1 MCSSMPLHLFLAKGR
16 PNTLVR
22 GVHIRRRTTTRH
34 GPYRM
39 NEAMVHELKTHPSRS
54 LPCCGLSWPSEHRS
68 ELVRPIECSELPSCI
83 VFGLC
88 HQLTPTT
95 AQSVC
100 VLRPKRCS
108 QEEGEH
114 WSGSTSGNVSLTV
127 LSQMADALSRIDC
140 MVSTRFQ
147 EIGVR

>member
-1 MCSSMPLHLFLAKGR
+1 MLNVLQHALASVPCKKSR

-22 GVHIRRRTTTRH
+22 GVHIRRRTTTCH

-39 NEAMVHELKTHPSRS
+39 NEAMVHELETHPSRS

-68 ELVRPIECSELPSCI
+68 ELVRPPGCSELPSCI
-83 VFGLC
+83 VCGLC
-88 HQLTPTT
+88 HTNYT
-95 AQSVC
+95 AQSAC
-100 VLRPKRCS
+100 DRYAAH

-114 WSGSTSGNVSLTV
+114 WSGSTSGNVPLTV
-127 LSQMADALSRIDC
+127 PSQMAVALSRIDC